1 MKVIFVGAGPGD
13 PELLTRKGLRL
24 LQSCR
29 CCIYAGSLVSP
40 QVLAELPP
48 EAECHDSAEMTLPQV
63 VEVYRNARE
72 RNLDVVRLHSGD
84 PSIYG
89 AINEQ
94 IRELDEMGIEYEVVP
109 GVSSFQAA
117 AAALKTELTSPEVSQ
132 TIILTR
138 CAGRTPLPADQELD
152 RLAQAHATMCV
163 FLSIDRIA
171 EVAETLARH
180 YGIDCPIAIVYRA
193 SWPEQKIVRG
203 TLADIAEKVAA
214 AHIKRTAMIVVGR
227 ALVAGEMVSRLY
239 AAEFSHGYR
248 KGTQG

>member
-13 PELLTRKGLRL
+13 PELLTVKALRL
-24 LQSCR
+24 LQTCR

-40 QVLAELPP
+40 QVLAEIPAD
-48 EAECHDSAEMTLPQV
+48 AERHDSAEMTLPQV
-63 VEVYRNARE
+63 LEVYRRANKQ
-72 RNLDVVRLHSGD
+72 NMDVVRLHSGD

-94 IRELDEMGIEYEVVP
+94 IRELDDLGIDYEVVP

-152 RLAQAHATMCV
+152 RLARAHATLCV

-171 EVAETLARH
+171 ELAQTLAPH
-180 YGIDCPIAIVYRA
+180 YGSDCPVAIVYRA
-193 SWPEQKIVRG
+193 SWPDQKIVRG
-203 TLADIAEKVAA
+203 SLADIAAKTAA
-214 AHIKRTAMIVVGR
+214 ENIHRTAMIIVGR
-227 ALVAGEMVSRLY
+227 ALVPGEMVSRLY

-248 KGTQG
+248 KGTNL